1 MIENNNSNNK
11 KENNSHQL
19 VLTDRKNVS
28 INGVIDV
35 ISFDDCCVTLS
46 THCGDMIVE
55 GNELRVGVLDVERG
69 IVTLSGMIDAV
80 YYTNREEKSKRSIV
94 SKLFK

>member
-1 MIENNNSNNK
+1 MIDNNNNK
-11 KENNSHQL
+11 KENSSQF

-28 INGVIDV
+28 VNGVLDV

-46 THCGDMIVE
+46 THYGDMIIE
-55 GNELRVGVLDVERG
+55 GSDLRIGVLDVDRG
-69 IVTLSGMIDAV
+69 VVTLSGAVNAV
-80 YYTNREEKSKRSIV
+80 YYSNREDKSKRSLA